1 MESTIISHVK
11 ELISK
16 LKDIYSL
23 NKLER
28 RRPSD
33 VMMRCLQGTHSPNT
47 HREKREGGREG
58 KWERAMKIMFFCRQ
72 KLKVSN
78 NNYQFD

>member
-47 HREKREGGREG
+47 RREKREGGEVGEG
-58 KWERAMKIMFFCRQ
+58 NE
-72 KLKVSN
+72 
-78 NNYQFD
+78 NYVFLRTETQSKQ